1 MNDFAEAPEYYK
13 EEEFHH
19 WRPESPALVQ
29 RVAVRCAVKRHGH
42 CFSELAIIVGGIGRH
57 EAGGLNYEL
66 ATGDFLFVS
75 GRQTHG
81 YCSPGGLQV
90 VNVLIRAAAMDRIA
104 TGLAGLPG
112 FPLLFRGRLASVDDA
127 GGRLFRPPPLDENNL
142 VECLSWV
149 RRMERE
155 GFDATPGF
163 DVIQGA
169 CLTALLAILCR
180 QVANPAPRTRSLRS
194 QVADALQYMDRHYA
208 ADITLGELAAAAG
221 MSGRSF
227 QRHFKLASGM
237 TPMENLLAVRIAKAA
252 ILLRETDDPVHAVAD
267 ACGFRDSNYFSTC
280 FRRITGRP
288 PCRFRR
294 RLGSPSNHDQYPLLH
309 GIK

>member
-1 MNDFAEAPEYYK
+1 MNDFAEAPDYYK
-13 EEEFHH
+13 EEEFRP
-19 WRPESPALVQ
+19 WRPESPVLVQ

-42 CFSELAIIVGGIGRH
+42 CFSELAIVVGGTGRH
-57 EAGGLNYEL
+57 DAGGLDYDL
-66 ATGDFLFVS
+66 ATGDFLVMS
-75 GRQTHG
+75 GRQTHA
-81 YCSPGGLQV
+81 YFSPGGLQV
-90 VNVLIRAAAMDRIA
+90 VNVLVRAAAMDRIA
-104 TGLAGLPG
+104 TRLAGLPG
-112 FPLLFRGRLASVDDA
+112 FSLLFRGRLGGMDDED
-127 GGRLFRPPPLDENNL
+127 GRLFRPPPLDEKSL
-142 VECLSWV
+142 AECMSWV
-149 RRMERE
+149 DRMERE

-163 DVIQGA
+163 DVIQEA

-180 QVANPAPRTRSLRS
+180 QAANPAPRTRSLRS

-208 ADITLGELAAAAG
+208 TDITLGELAAAAG

-227 QRHFKLASGM
+227 QRHFKAASGM
-237 TPMENLLAVRIAKAA
+237 TPMENLLAVRIAKAE

-294 RLGSPSNHDQYPLLH
+294 RLFSP
-309 GIK
+309 